1 MPCAIK
7 MKRKTSKPICIKM
20 LKIIIVIVQK
30 GGDKMGI
37 GYEAEF

>member
-1 MPCAIK
+1 MLCAIK

-20 LKIIIVIVQK
+20 WKIYSDCTK
-30 GGDKMGI
+30 RRGDKIGI